1 MTIGQQAILK
11 ATTKEAETLRQIYNR
26 YRVTQTTPMLFCS
39 VHTILGKLID
49 KGCVEQPSKGH
60 YRATGR
66 EYYSLKGQ
74 NRPESRYIKAIREL
88 GGDKVTIDQIIA
100 RIERQAHIHN
110 IRLKPDQA
118 KRVKPA
124 LLTALSYLSKLKA
137 QGRVI
142 QDEEGRFGLPK
153 TTKEGGKNER
163 R

>member
-1 MTIGQQAILK
+1 MTTGQQAILEVV
-11 ATTKEAETLRQIYNR
+11 TKKAETLAVIYQR
-26 YRVTQTTPMLFCS
+26 YRATQSNPMLLYS
-39 VHTILGKLID
+39 AYTVLGKLCN

-66 EYYSLKGQ
+66 EYYSNKGQ

-88 GGDKVTIDQIIA
+88 GGKEVTIDQIIA
-100 RIERQAHIHN
+100 RIERQAHVHN

-137 QGRVI
+137 QGRVL

-153 TTKEGGKNER
+153 TKEENDG
-163 R
+163 